1 MMLAMAQS
9 GEEFIVTEI
18 LCGCK
23 LKKMLQERGLTEGV
37 NIKVIKGQPK
47 GPFIVE
53 FRSSRIML
61 DGTCAQK
68 IMVGQVKEGEHE
80 NFERCEAG
88 GNCHRH
94 RHQRGWNG

>member
-9 GEEFIVTEI
+9 GEEFVVQKI

-23 LKKMLQERGLTEGV
+23 LKRMLQERGLTEGV
-37 NIKVIKGQPK
+37 DIKVIKGQPK

-61 DGTCAQK
+61 DGTCARK
-68 IMVGQVKEGEHE
+68 IIVDEVKEGKNED
-80 NFERCEAG
+80 FKRCKAG
-88 GNCHRH
+88 RNRHRH
-94 RHQRGWNG
+94 RCQRGWND